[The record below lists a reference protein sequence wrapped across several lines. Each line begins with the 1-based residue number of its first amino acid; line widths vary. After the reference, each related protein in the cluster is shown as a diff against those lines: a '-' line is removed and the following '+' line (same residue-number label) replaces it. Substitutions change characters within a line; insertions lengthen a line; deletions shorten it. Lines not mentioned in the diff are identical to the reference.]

1 MGWKGIAGRE
11 QPVKRPADKSVHGW
25 SIGGK
30 GTGGEWERHG
40 LSKLGPLLNC
50 GFYSESHEE
59 SQRVFN
65 KAACCAPDL
74 DA

>member
-11 QPVKRPADKSVHGW
+11 QPVKRPADKSVRGW

-40 LSKLGPLLNC
+40 LSKTWAFVELWLL
-50 GFYSESHEE
+50 
-59 SQRVFN
+59 
-65 KAACCAPDL
+65 L
-74 DA
+74 